1 MSYTRPPR
9 HLDVALDALYQH
21 LKFDDT
27 ADEFRAVKLWSDVV
41 GAHIARVSEVEKI
54 VNGVLFVKVRNSAWR
69 NELTFKKPG
78 ILSQLN
84 SRIGRDLVKEIVFK

>member
-1 MSYTRPPR
+1 MSYTRPPKAFEG
-9 HLDVALDALYQH
+9 VLDALYHH
-21 LKFDDT
+21 LKFDET

-54 VNGVLFVKVRNSAWR
+54 VNGMLFVKVRNSAWR

-78 ILSQLN
+78 IIAQLN
-84 SRIGRDLVKEIVFK
+84 SRIGRDLVKDIVFK